1 MFLQWHP
8 FTRLSDQDK
17 ELLVSEDFFR
27 NYIQTGLFLYYQE
40 NWLVANNYLMK
51 GDGNFR
57 NASLISPIMYLL
69 AQTIGKTISKKYVS
83 SRPLAVEAF
92 YAGNFQENRL
102 YYRKDYDLFF
112 KTINDLSQSYQ
123 YFIKTDIKD
132 FFSNIDINLLFEM
145 IANRLLERDE
155 PISQKNLLLYKEF

>member
-112 KTINDLSQSYQ
+112 KTINDLSQS
-123 YFIKTDIKD
+123 
-132 FFSNIDINLLFEM
+132 
-145 IANRLLERDE
+145 
-155 PISQKNLLLYKEF
+155 